1 MDARS
6 TTLLVLC
13 LNVTGQGMGSFSCD
27 PRKVWRSFQ
36 HSNVKKLVGIVM
48 CQVTG

>member
-1 MDARS
+1 MQARS

-13 LNVTGQGMGSFSCD
+13 LNVTRQRMDGFSCD